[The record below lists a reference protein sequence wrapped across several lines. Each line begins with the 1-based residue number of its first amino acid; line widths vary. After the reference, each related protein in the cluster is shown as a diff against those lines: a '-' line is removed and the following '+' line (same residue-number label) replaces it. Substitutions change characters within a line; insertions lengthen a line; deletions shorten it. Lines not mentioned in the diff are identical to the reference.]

1 MRRVEQRLFQ
11 NGLLAAALFCVASP
25 LARAQQPDGDGSP
38 AGSFVPQNKRTSIVV
53 GLPTQQ
59 SDDSGGLAIKPNV
72 TFEGPRPSDVADKP
86 ATPSNEWPVTTLI
99 KGSFTKWVLGPD
111 AASMSDE
118 PFPGIV
124 LAGANMPATRATPVS
139 QLTAG
144 PPPAGM
150 PLPDPLAPGTE
161 ELPSGAPTLSGPP
174 RAEPMFAQSMADGCG
189 CGPAGGAIHGHHDG
203 TFYGLGGVE
212 EGPGDPGIG
221 HERVMHALFEIP
233 DSQPYSNMRFRF
245 NAAYDERNPD
255 RADFFWAQIGGRGP
269 KLPERS
275 VDYQDVI
282 ASWEVATGKAFSIT
296 TDIPLRF
303 VAPDINPNAG
313 GLGDIALTTKTV
325 LLNGADWQIT
335 QYFRTEL
342 PTDDPGKGLGNGHVS
357 LEPGF
362 LFRLKWSPETYF
374 HSQLTYWFPLGDNP
388 VYGGQILKYGFGV
401 SHLLYEND
409 TFAAI
414 PTLEFNGWT
423 VLNGA
428 QTTFPV
434 PTIQPVDTM
443 GIFNVRPGLRFVR
456 DTGGDLGL
464 FEWGVSGSFALT
476 TNKWYDASWLLEAR
490 FVF

>member
-1 MRRVEQRLFQ
+1 LFLNWLLAAASIAIAVPPARAQ
-11 NGLLAAALFCVASP
+11 DPAYNGLLAPPPSP
-25 LARAQQPDGDGSP
+25 QI
-38 AGSFVPQNKRTSIVV
+38 KRTPIVV
-53 GLPTQQ
+53 GLPNQQ
-59 SDDSGGLAIKPNV
+59 PDQSGGLAINPNV
-72 TFEGPRPSDVADKP
+72 TIDVPRPQDAPNKP
-86 ATPSNEWPVTTLI
+86 DSASNEWPVTTMI

-111 AASMSDE
+111 AAAMSDE
-118 PFPGIV
+118 PVPGVV
-124 LAGANMPATRATPVS
+124 LASANMPATRANVA
-139 QLTAG
+139 QANVG
-144 PPPAGM
+144 PPPTGM

-161 ELPSGAPTLSGPP
+161 ELPSGAPLTAPP
-174 RAEPMFAQSMADGCG
+174 RAEPMFAQSLSDGCG
-189 CGPAGGAIHGHHDG
+189 CGPAGGAVHGHHDG
-203 TFYGLGGVE
+203 TFYGLGGIE

-245 NAAYDERNPD
+245 NAAYDQRNPD
-255 RADFFWAQIGGRGP
+255 RAEFFWAQIGGRGP

-275 VDYQDVI
+275 VDYQDLI

-313 GLGDIALTTKTV
+313 GLGDMALTTKTV
-325 LLNGADWQIT
+325 LLNGNDWEIT

-342 PTDDPGKGLGNGHVS
+342 PTGDPGKGTGNGHTS

-374 HSQLTYWFPLGDNP
+374 HGQLTYWFPLGGNP
-388 VYGGQILKYGFGV
+388 IIDGQILKYGIGV
-401 SHLLYEND
+401 SHLMYEND
-409 TFAAI
+409 TFAVV

-428 QTTFPV
+428 QTTFPI

-443 GIFNVRPGLRFVR
+443 GIFNVRPGLRFIR

-476 TNKWYDASWLLEAR
+476 TNKWYEASWLLEAR